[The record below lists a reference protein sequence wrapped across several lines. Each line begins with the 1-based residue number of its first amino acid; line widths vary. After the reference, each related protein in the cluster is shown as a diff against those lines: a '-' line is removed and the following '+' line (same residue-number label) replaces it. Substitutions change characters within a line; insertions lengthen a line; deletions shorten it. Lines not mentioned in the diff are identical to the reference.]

1 MEIGPGDR
9 VLCVG
14 PIVWYDQGYGDESPP
29 SIGGVYTI
37 REVYVWED
45 LDWTVPV
52 VLLHEIVNPIHWY
65 GDKECEC
72 PFPLD
77 WFRKWRGNEFDD
89 LLNVREL
96 EDA

>member
-1 MEIGPGDR
+1 MSEIGPGDR

-14 PIVWYDQGYGDESPP
+14 PVEPWIPFEGEEPP
-29 SIGGVYTI
+29 TVGTVYTVRDCVMAFETPCI
-37 REVYVWED
+37 LV
-45 LDWTVPV
+45 
-52 VLLHEIVNPIHWY
+52 HEIVNPIY
-65 GDKECEC
+65 EYAYLGECEC
-72 PFPLD
+72 PFPLE